1 MINKVLVFFVSG
13 NPGIRE
19 AGNPGSIELK
29 FFHKISSHRLTAQGK
44 GGNFIMEKFKTY
56 KLAVQFHCKSN
67 NLNLKGPIKNQFQ
80 RACLSIVLN
89 LAEGSAKSS
98 RKERKKFYE
107 ISLGSLR
114 EVQAILTL
122 INHQKLIKEAD
133 KLGAFLYKLYR
144 NT

>member
-1 MINKVLVFFVSG
+1 
-13 NPGIRE
+13 
-19 AGNPGSIELK
+19 
-29 FFHKISSHRLTAQGK
+29 
-44 GGNFIMEKFKTY
+44 MERFKTY
-56 KLAVQFHCKSN
+56 QLAKQFYHKSN
-67 NLNLKGPIKNQFQ
+67 NLSLRGPIKNQFQ

-98 RKERKKFYE
+98 YKERRKFYE

-114 EVQAILTL
+114 EVQTILTL

-133 KLGAFLYKLYR
+133 KLGASLYKLCK